1 MTDDEFAKLQSG
13 IKKIELDEIKSDLKE
28 IKEMMKVISKQ
39 VAADKEVAAVRT
51 LRRLEESRI
60 NQQIRQMSS
69 LAE

>member
-1 MTDDEFAKLQSG
+1 MTD
-13 IKKIELDEIKSDLKE
+13 IELDEIRSDLKE
-28 IKEMMKVISKQ
+28 IKEMMKVISRT
-39 VAADKEVAAVRT
+39 VAADKELAAQRT